1 MLLPTLYVDQV
12 NSPPVPSKAQLNNA
26 GNKRLVDG
34 YLGTAPPHN
43 RCFDI
48 GKPINCTVK
57 T

>member
-1 MLLPTLYVDQV
+1 MPI
-12 NSPPVPSKAQLNNA
+12 KAQLNNA

-34 YLGTAPPHN
+34 HLCAAPPHN

-48 GKPINCTVK
+48 GKLVDCTIK